1 MQFLRGSLTLE
12 LTHPLIHNMS
22 LLSLCENRSL
32 GIHVADMDVEEP
44 SLLEKIGFEVEEEN
58 GEEEQKLENEAYSK
72 VPRRQLMLI
81 YSLHLAEAY
90 APPSTFSASLPS
102 DFLCRIVASSLQ
114 PQLYMLLRDSQLC
127 GSINSAYWT
136 GLVETVFALGSIA
149 GESDHNCLG
158 GFFSRGNSLR
168 DRKAFTGAAL
178 GTSMVGGR
186 LHS

>member
-102 DFLCRIVASSLQ
+102 DFYVGSLHRVCNRSFTCCSVIASSAEALT
-114 PQLYMLLRDSQLC
+114 PP
-127 GSINSAYWT
+127 T
-136 GLVETVFALGSIA
+136 GLAWLRQ
-149 GESDHNCLG
+149 CLRLVPLLVSPTIIVSE

-178 GTSMVGGR
+178 GTSMDGGR